1 MNHPVAES
9 WERGLRAAAL
19 SGDAG
24 AWRALYDSAFET
36 VASYARWRSGSA
48 DLAEDIV
55 QESWFAAARRLSS
68 FDPAQARFAAW
79 VCGIAA
85 NVARAHVRRRLRHLS
100 RVRAL
105 VTVPEPTAEGEASD
119 PERVALALAEL
130 PERYE
135 AALRAKYFE
144 QQSVAE
150 MAAASRETEKAVESL
165 LSRARQAFREAY
177 SRCGDSP

>member
-1 MNHPVAES
+1 MNDPVAEP

-19 SGDAG
+19 GGDAG

-36 VASYARWRSGSA
+36 VASYARWRGGSA

-55 QESWFAAARRLSS
+55 QESWLAAARRLAS

-79 VCGIAA
+79 VCGIAS
-85 NVARAHVRRRLRHLS
+85 NVARAHVRKRSRDSS

-105 VTVPEPTAEGEASD
+105 VTIPEPAAEPDTSD

-135 AALRAKYFE
+135 AALRAKYLE
-144 QQSVAE
+144 QQSVVE

-177 SRCGDSP
+177 ARCGDSP